1 MPQACRRIA
10 VVELADWQ
18 HRAGAAPGISR
29 LYGIQPSSQARLMTM
44 RKVPL
49 VLLLRLASASAA
61 LLLATPSLAAVPA
74 SADPRDGASRC
85 EGLAGMRLAD
95 TTISSA
101 KIVPKGMA
109 AAVLKAPIVSD
120 LPAFCRVVAHIRA
133 APDSDIGVE
142 IWLPLDGWAG
152 VFHGNGNGG
161 FAGTLQAGYGG
172 MAAGLR
178 RGYATATTDT
188 GTAPATM
195 LDGDALIGHPRK
207 WKDWGRLS
215 THAMTVTGKAV
226 AGAFYGRGPRLSY
239 YTGCSTGGQQG
250 LIEAL
255 YYPADYDGILVG
267 APVINRTWGH
277 AAVAWDFA
285 AANRS
290 PAGLLSDAKLGLLH
304 RAAIAH
310 CNRQGGGIA
319 GDPFVTDP
327 LRCTFDPAM
336 LACRGSSSDQCLTS
350 AEVATARAF
359 YSGPTRRD
367 GKRAFFGWLPGS
379 EGSGVFGWSFLQSAN
394 RGQPQFASPFK
405 WVFGSAWDWRS
416 LDIDRD
422 MPLVD
427 RALDD
432 AVNDATRGS
441 LRAFA
446 ARGGK
451 LILYHGLA
459 DTLVPPEQTVA
470 FYDRHARQAGGLS
483 RMGRSA
489 RLFLAPG
496 MMHCGGGAGP
506 DSFNSAFAGVPQ
518 PPAASPSDDLFLAL
532 TAWREQGRVPEQVV
546 ATKYESAA
554 SNRIAF
560 QRPLCAYPRRAIFAG
575 RGSTTSPENFVCR
588 AR

>member
-1 MPQACRRIA
+1 MRYAP
-10 VVELADWQ
+10 LA
-18 HRAGAAPGISR
+18 HLPRLARAGAA
-29 LYGIQPSSQARLMTM
+29 LAFALPSVAAAQAPAHLRDSAARCEALTG
-44 RKVPL
+44 
-49 VLLLRLASASAA
+49 LRL
-61 LLLATPSLAAVPA
+61 
-74 SADPRDGASRC
+74 G
-85 EGLAGMRLAD
+85 D
-95 TTISSA
+95 TTISST
-101 KIVPKGMA
+101 KIVPKGTA
-109 AAVLKAPIVSD
+109 AAALQNPIASD
-120 LPAFCRVVAHIRA
+120 LPAFCRVVAHIRS

-152 VFHGNGNGG
+152 VFHGTGNGG
-161 FAGTLQAGYGG
+161 FAGVLQAGYGG
-172 MAAGLR
+172 MISGLR

-226 AGAFYGRGPRLSY
+226 AAAFYGRAPRLSY

-255 YYPADYDGILVG
+255 HYPADYDGILVG

-290 PAGLLSDAKLGLLH
+290 SASLLSDAKLGLLN
-304 RAAIAH
+304 RAAIAE
-310 CNRQGGGIA
+310 CNRRGTGIA

-336 LACRGSSSDQCLTS
+336 LACRGANSDQCLTPM
-350 AEVATARAF
+350 EMATARAF
-359 YSGPTRRD
+359 YTGPTTRD

-379 EGSGVFGWSFLQSAN
+379 EGPGAFGWSFLQSPN
-394 RGQPQFASPFK
+394 RGQPQFSSLFR

-416 LDIDRD
+416 FDLDRD

-427 RALDD
+427 RALGD

-441 LRAFA
+441 LHAFA

-470 FYDRHARQAGGLS
+470 FYDHHARQAGGLT
-483 RMGRSA
+483 RLGNSA

-506 DSFNSAFAGVPQ
+506 DSFNSAFAGLPQ
-518 PPAASPSDDLFLAL
+518 PPEASPRDDLFLAL
-532 TAWREQGRVPEQVV
+532 TAWREQGKAPEQVI
-546 ATKYESAA
+546 ATKYEAA
-554 SNRIAF
+554 PSNRIAF
-560 QRPLCAYPRRAIFAG
+560 QRPLCAYPRQAILAG
-575 RGSTTSPENFVCR
+575 GGSTESARHFACR
-588 AR
+588 VRQVPVR